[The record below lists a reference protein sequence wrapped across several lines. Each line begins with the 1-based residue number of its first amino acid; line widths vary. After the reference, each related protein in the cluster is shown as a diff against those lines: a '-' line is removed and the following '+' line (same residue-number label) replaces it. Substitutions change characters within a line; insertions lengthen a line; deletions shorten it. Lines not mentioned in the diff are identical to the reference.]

1 MKNLL
6 KLLLIRLVVNLAD
19 SIFYVVTLWYINDN
33 YSSSFL
39 LGIFVAINYLP
50 DIFLVFLGPI
60 IDRSNPRKVL
70 FISILTQLTS
80 VILFLAFRNT
90 VPFSWMMLLV
100 FTSVLASSISYV
112 IEDVLI
118 PQIVEYNQI
127 IFANSLFSISYK
139 VLDSLFNALSSVLQ
153 AMLGLILLLKV
164 NIGIFVIALVLILFF
179 DFNSKG
185 NLSSSK
191 FNIKIYKNEMIE
203 GAKYII
209 HNDLLLRS
217 AQLLLL
223 INFFNSFQ
231 TVVVP
236 IISMNFFNGPI
247 FYGAFLTVT
256 GIGGIFGNILSPII
270 AKYLRPNQIIG
281 IFLCMNAISWMLA
294 ITIKNYIISLFL
306 FFLCYLSK
314 GVYNII
320 FNSIY
325 QQIPPKKML
334 ARVNTTID
342 SFISVGMPLG
352 SIIAGIVFN
361 WNIELISLL
370 IGLPYLISGVIF
382 YNNKALK
389 KFEIM

>member
-1 MKNLL
+1 
-6 KLLLIRLVVNLAD
+6 
-19 SIFYVVTLWYINDN
+19 
-33 YSSSFL
+33 
-39 LGIFVAINYLP
+39 
-50 DIFLVFLGPI
+50 
-60 IDRSNPRKVL
+60 
-70 FISILTQLTS
+70 
-80 VILFLAFRNT
+80 
-90 VPFSWMMLLV
+90 
-100 FTSVLASSISYV
+100 
-112 IEDVLI
+112 
-118 PQIVEYNQI
+118 
-127 IFANSLFSISYK
+127 
-139 VLDSLFNALSSVLQ
+139 FNALSSVLQ

-236 IISMNFFNGPI
+236 IISTNFFNGPI

-256 GIGGIFGNILSPII
+256 GIGGIFGNVLSPII

-294 ITIKNYIISLFL
+294 
-306 FFLCYLSK
+306 
-314 GVYNII
+314 
-320 FNSIY
+320 
-325 QQIPPKKML
+325 
-334 ARVNTTID
+334 
-342 SFISVGMPLG
+342 
-352 SIIAGIVFN
+352 
-361 WNIELISLL
+361 
-370 IGLPYLISGVIF
+370 
-382 YNNKALK
+382 
-389 KFEIM
+389 